1 MVRNKRVLELAA
13 GTGITS
19 ITAGLFA
26 SAVTATDVDRGEE
39 PERLSV
45 RKLNISL

>member
-1 MVRNKRVLELAA
+1 MLELAA

-19 ITAGLFA
+19 VTAGLFA

-39 PERLSV
+39 AERLSV
-45 RKLNISL
+45 RTLNVSF